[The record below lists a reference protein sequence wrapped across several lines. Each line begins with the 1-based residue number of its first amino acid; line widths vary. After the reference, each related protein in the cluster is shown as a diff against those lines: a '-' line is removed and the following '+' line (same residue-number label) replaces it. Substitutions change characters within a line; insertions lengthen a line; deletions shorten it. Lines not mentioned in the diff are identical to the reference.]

1 MSTDLSYDEK
11 VFTEQAE
18 YISSSDLENWH
29 IEHPNEK
36 LILKKLCQ
44 GGAKLLTGPRGCGK
58 TTLLLKAY
66 NEMSYRKDVFS
77 IYVNFKTSL
86 KIEPLYRKNTNGS
99 YWFNQW
105 LYLKIYKGIF
115 SSLQDYGMADS
126 IDLILGEKDIDSYI
140 NKIELGIID
149 EINVVNELLTVSLL
163 EDEIKKVLSV
173 GDMSS
178 CVLLLDDAAHAFSK
192 EQQKDFFEFF
202 RKIKSRE
209 ISPKAAIYP
218 GVTNFS
224 ASFHVGHDAE
234 EIDVW
239 IRVTDDDY
247 IEFMT
252 KLLQKR
258 FPPEIFLQLA
268 KDNDLLNL
276 ICYSSFGIPRA
287 LLNIMRNLWKEKKSI
302 EIDCSRKS
310 ILKSIRQVNGLFMN
324 IYKSLK
330 EQLPIYKEFVEKGSE
345 IYEILL
351 KSLKQYN
358 REKDFF
364 NQAVEVGIKEPIP
377 VELDKVFDFFQ
388 YAGLLMYDNRGL
400 SKGEKG
406 RYTIY
411 IINYGFLVE
420 QNVFGGK
427 ANIKN
432 VELATALGTR
442 NSHEYKRF
450 TVESLL
456 GEGNISDM
464 FPFSLP
470 PCPKC
475 NTPRISADTKFCS
488 ECGERL
494 ITPSLFEELVNND
507 ISELSLTA
515 NRVETIK
522 QNSTIRTIRDILMD
536 TENKELRSVPGIGPH
551 WAKIISSYAE
561 EYIG

>member
-1 MSTDLSYDEK
+1 MLADCNYDEK

-18 YISSSDLENWH
+18 YIDSANLENWH

-36 LILKKLCQ
+36 LIMKKLCQ

-66 NEMSYRKDVFS
+66 NEMKHRKDVFS
-77 IYVNFKTSL
+77 VYVNFKTSL

-105 LYLKIYKGIF
+105 LFLKIYKGILK
-115 SSLQDYGMADS
+115 SLRDYEIADS
-126 IDLILGEKDIDSYI
+126 IDLVFNEKDIDSYI
-140 NKIELGIID
+140 NKIELGIVD
-149 EINVVNELLTVSLL
+149 EISTANELLSISIL
-163 EDEIKKVLSV
+163 EDEIKKILSV
-173 GDMSS
+173 RGMSS

-192 EQQKDFFEFF
+192 EQQYDFFEFF
-202 RKIKSRE
+202 RNIKSRE

-234 EIDVW
+234 EINVW
-239 IRVTDDDY
+239 IKVTDDDY

-258 FPPEIFLQLA
+258 FPAEIFLQLT
-268 KDNDLLNL
+268 KDKDLLNL

-287 LLNIMRNLWKEKKSI
+287 LLNIVHNLWKEKKSV
-302 EIDCSRKS
+302 EIDCSRNS

-324 IYKSLK
+324 IYKSLE
-330 EQLPIYKEFVEKGSE
+330 EQLPIYKEFVKKGDG
-345 IYEILL
+345 IYETLL
-351 KSLKQYN
+351 ESLKQYN
-358 REKDFF
+358 KEKDFF
-364 NQAVEVGIKEPIP
+364 NQAVEVGIKKPIP
-377 VELDKVFDFFQ
+377 VELDKVFNFLQ
-388 YAGLLMYDNRGL
+388 YAGLLMYARELSRG
-400 SKGEKG
+400 ENG
-406 RYTIY
+406 RYAIY
-411 IINYGFLVE
+411 IINYGFLIE
-420 QNVFGGK
+420 KNVFGGRT
-427 ANIKN
+427 NIKN
-432 VELATALGTR
+432 VELATALKTR
-442 NSHEYKRF
+442 NMHEYKRF

-456 GEGNISDM
+456 GEGDIRDI

-475 NTPRISADTKFCS
+475 HTPRISADTKFCS
-488 ECGERL
+488 ECGEKL
-494 ITPSLFEELVNND
+494 VTPSLFEELVKND
-507 ISELSLTA
+507 ISKLPLTSH
-515 NRVETIK
+515 RVETIK

-536 TENKELRSVPGIGPH
+536 KDHKELRGVPQVGAY
-551 WAKIISSYAE
+551 WTNIIFSYAE

>member
-1 MSTDLSYDEK
+1 MSADLCYDEK

-18 YISSSDLENWH
+18 YIENSDLKNWH

-77 IYVNFKTSL
+77 VYVNFKTSL
-86 KIEPLYRKNTNGS
+86 KIEPLYRRNTNGS

-105 LYLKIYKGIF
+105 LYLKIYKGLF
-115 SSLQDYGMADS
+115 KSLRDYDIAES
-126 IDLILGEKDIDSYI
+126 IDLIFDEKGIDGYI
-140 NKIELGIID
+140 NKIELGIVD
-149 EINVVNELLTVSLL
+149 EINVLNELLTISLL
-163 EDEIKKVLSV
+163 EDEIKKILSV
-173 GDMSS
+173 SGMSS

-192 EQQKDFFEFF
+192 EQQYDFFEFF
-202 RKIKSRE
+202 RNIKSRE
-209 ISPKAAIYP
+209 ILPKAAIYP

-239 IRVTDDDY
+239 IKVTDDEY
-247 IEFMT
+247 LEFMT

-258 FPPEIFLQLA
+258 FTKEVFLQLT
-268 KDNDLLNL
+268 KDKDLLSL

-287 LLNIMRNLWKEKKSI
+287 LLNIVHNLWKEKKSI
-302 EIDCSRKS
+302 EIDCSRNN
-310 ILKSIRQVNGLFMN
+310 ILMSVRKVNGLFMN
-324 IYKSLK
+324 IYKSLE
-330 EQLPIYKEFVEKGSE
+330 EQLPIYKEFVKKGTR
-345 IYEILL
+345 IYERLIE
-351 KSLKQYN
+351 SLKQYN
-358 REKDFF
+358 KEKDFR
-364 NQAVEVGIKEPIP
+364 NQAVEVGIKKPIP
-377 VELDKVFDFFQ
+377 VELDKVFNFLQ
-388 YAGLLMYDNRGL
+388 YAGLLMYDKELSRG
-400 SKGEKG
+400 ENG
-406 RYTIY
+406 RYASY

-420 QNVFGGK
+420 RNVFGGNT
-427 ANIKN
+427 NIKN
-432 VELATALGTR
+432 AELAIALKTR
-442 NSHEYKRF
+442 NMHEYKRL

-456 GEGNISDM
+456 GEGNISNM

-488 ECGERL
+488 ECGEKL

-507 ISELSLTA
+507 ISKLPLTA

-522 QNSTIRTIRDILMD
+522 QKSTIKTIRDILMD
-536 TENKELRSVPGIGPH
+536 TDHKELRSVPWVGPY
-551 WAKIISSYAE
+551 WANRIFSYAE

>member
-1 MSTDLSYDEK
+1 MFTDLNYDEK

-18 YISSSDLENWH
+18 YIDSSDLENWH

-36 LILKKLCQ
+36 LIMKKLCQ

-66 NEMSYRKDVFS
+66 HEMSRKKSVFS

-105 LYLKIYKGIF
+105 LFLKIYKGIF
-115 SSLQDYGMADS
+115 SSLRDYEITDS
-126 IDLILGEKDIDSYI
+126 VELMFDEKDVDSYI
-140 NKIELGIID
+140 NKIELGIVD
-149 EINVVNELLTVSLL
+149 EITAVNELLTISRL
-163 EDEIKKVLSV
+163 EDEIKKILSICET
-173 GDMSS
+173 SS

-192 EQQKDFFEFF
+192 EQQQDFFEFF
-202 RKIKSRE
+202 RNIKSRE

-239 IRVTDDDY
+239 IKVTDEDY
-247 IEFMT
+247 IDFMV

-258 FPPEIFLQLA
+258 FLPEIFVQLT
-268 KDNDLLNL
+268 KDKDLLDL

-287 LLNIMRNLWKEKKSI
+287 LLNIVHNLCKEKDGI
-302 EIDCSRKS
+302 EIDCSRNS
-310 ILKSIRQVNGLFMN
+310 ILSSVKKVNGLFMN
-324 IYKSLK
+324 IYKSL
-330 EQLPIYKEFVEKGSE
+330 ENQLPIYREFVKKGE
-345 IYEILL
+345 GIYETLID
-351 KSLKQYN
+351 SLKQYN
-358 REKDFF
+358 REKDFCK
-364 NQAVEVGIKEPIP
+364 QAVEVGIKKPIP
-377 VELDKVFDFFQ
+377 VELGKVLDFLQ
-388 YAGLLMYDNRGL
+388 YAGLLIFDREL

-406 RYTIY
+406 RYAIY

-420 QNVFGGK
+420 KNVFGGK
-427 ANIKN
+427 RKVKN
-432 VELATALGTR
+432 AELSIALKTR
-442 NSHEYKRF
+442 NMHEYKRL

-456 GEGNISDM
+456 GEGDIGSM

-475 NTPRISADTKFCS
+475 NTPRISVDTKFCS
-488 ECGERL
+488 QCGEKL
-494 ITPSLFEELVNND
+494 IIPSLFEELVNND
-507 ISELSLTA
+507 ISVLQLTA

-522 QNSTIRTIRDILMD
+522 NSSVIKTIRDILMD
-536 TENKELRSVPGIGPH
+536 TEHKELRGVPRIGPY
-551 WAKIISSYAE
+551 WADRIFSYAE